1 MIYLGVMLIFMI
13 TYILNNKKDSLCVL
27 CKNAETA
34 VNKIDI
40 NAKILEI
47 EKLF

>member
-1 MIYLGVMLIFMI
+1 MLIFMI
-13 TYILNNKKDSLCVL
+13 TFMLNGKKDSLCVV

-34 VNKIDI
+34 VNKVSG

-47 EKLF
+47 EKLY